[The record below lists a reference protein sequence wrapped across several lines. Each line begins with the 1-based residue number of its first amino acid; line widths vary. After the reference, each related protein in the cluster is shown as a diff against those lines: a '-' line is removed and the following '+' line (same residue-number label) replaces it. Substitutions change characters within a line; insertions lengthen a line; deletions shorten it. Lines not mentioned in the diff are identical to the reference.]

1 MNLPIE
7 LTEIEV
13 TKDWKPEPKKKYL
26 VLYEWKKG
34 DEFWMIG
41 HFTPVWYGFSFH
53 WYWSASS
60 LQFSEHDW
68 MQFKRIYLFEPH
80 PEPDF
85 IGKEEIEL

>member
-1 MNLPIE
+1 MLPIQ

-13 TKDWKPEPKKKYL
+13 TKDFKPDLKATYL
-26 VLYEWKKG
+26 VLYEWSNKKKQH
-34 DEFWMIG
+34 WIIG
-41 HFTPVWYGFSFH
+41 HFDPVWYGYVFR

-68 MQFKRIYLFEPH
+68 MSFKRIYLFEPH

-85 IGKEEIEL
+85 INKKELKL